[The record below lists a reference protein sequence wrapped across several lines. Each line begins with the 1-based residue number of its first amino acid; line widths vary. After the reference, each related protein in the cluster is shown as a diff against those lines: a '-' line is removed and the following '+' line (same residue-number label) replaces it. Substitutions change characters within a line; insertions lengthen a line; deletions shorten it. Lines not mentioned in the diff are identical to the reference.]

1 MYDMSKSTNE
11 AFMTT
16 PSISFEIKS
25 QLAKL
30 LATENLTIRHNPS
43 AQTAYFDTKSREL
56 VLPVWQNIS
65 EDLYDMLVVHEVG
78 HALDTPADDW
88 LSAINNIADNHFEKP
103 TDKNKMAVRGFLNVI
118 EDARIDKLQKRRYPG
133 SKRNYVNGY
142 KELYERD
149 FFGIAKKDV
158 NSLTLIDRINIFFK
172 HGACFNIQ
180 FTEEERVFL
189 RRIDNAETFKNV
201 ISITN
206 DIFGFSIEKRD
217 FKNKTTGEK
226 DITEDMIDELDQQTI
241 YDQDVDLDEDDTDF
255 DDETEMDIEGE
266 TNTFDKDIID
276 EELDIPETEKNAE
289 DFMNNIVAKENVS
302 YIYLNTPEFNHTNIV
317 NDYKVVIADIYPQY
331 LSKSKFD
338 TEYSSRMNDFTS
350 FKKKE
355 MDTISFMVKEFEM
368 KKSADAYA
376 RTSVAKTGIL
386 DTNKI
391 HSYVYNEDIFRKVS
405 LVPNGKNH
413 GFFIILDWSGSMI
426 SDLKDTI
433 NQLISIVLFCKRIQV
448 PFEVY
453 TFINSDRICGDCL
466 KDKENSDIRFDNFNM
481 RNILSSRMNT
491 KTLNDALCCLWFTR
505 YGYQYTNDIMNS
517 TPLNQAILASDVL
530 INEFR
535 QKNKLQVVNTIVL
548 TDGGSDPMKVSSNA
562 YEQQYLNK
570 NQKYQKYRFFIRDH
584 VTKKMYDSG
593 TNTSGHKVTEIFLK
607 MLKERTGCNL
617 VGFFLTRSMKN
628 LYNLLNIDYTMH
640 DNLTKKFK
648 EDLFVKLHNVGY
660 DEYYC
665 VNVRQMSLNQNDT
678 LNVNSDMSQKGIV
691 KQFIKFSEKKSV
703 NRALLTTFIN
713 RVTKAA

>member
-43 AQTAYFDTKSREL
+43 AHTAYFDTKSREL

-88 LSAINNIADNHFEKP
+88 LSAINKIADNHFEKP
-103 TDKNKMAVRGFLNVI
+103 TDKNKMAVKGFLNVI

-158 NSLTLIDRINIFFK
+158 NSLTFIDRINIFFK

-226 DITEDMIDELDQQTI
+226 DITEDMIDELDQQTT

-255 DDETEMDIEGE
+255 DDESEMDIEGE
-266 TNTFDKDIID
+266 TNTFDKDVID
-276 EELDIPETEKNAE
+276 GELDIPETEKNAE
-289 DFMNNIVAKENVS
+289 DFMNNIVANENVS

-331 LSKSKFD
+331 LDQSKFD
-338 TEYSSRMNDFTS
+338 TQYSSRMNDFTS

-413 GFFIILDWSGSMI
+413 GFFIILDWSSSML

-453 TFINSDRICGDCL
+453 TFINNDRICDTDCL
-466 KDKENSDIRFDNFNM
+466 KDKENSDIQFDNFNM

-505 YGYQYTNDIMNS
+505 YGYRYINDIMNS

-562 YEQQYLNK
+562 YKQHYLTTNR
-570 NQKYQKYRFFIRDH
+570 KYRFFIRDH

-593 TNTSGHKVTEIFLK
+593 INTRGHKVTEIFLK

-617 VGFFLTRSMKN
+617 VGFFLTRSMKDS
-628 LYNLLNIDYTMH
+628 YNLLDIDYTMR
-640 DNLTKKFK
+640 DKLTKKFK

-678 LNVNSDMSQKGIV
+678 LDVNSDMSQKGIV